1 MVLKPYFHLK
11 EGYGI
16 GDDRYSIAFD
26 GCRQLIWFEAESHPI
41 SCTKWKPGK
50 TILAIFYIS
59 RLVVEL
65 MVLTSSSSLYTDD
78 VLGMLLNIEENK
90 VAFYLNGEAIER
102 DFPAKN
108 R

>member
-1 MVLKPYFHLK
+1 M
-11 EGYGI
+11 
-16 GDDRYSIAFD
+16 
-26 GCRQLIWFEAESHPI
+26 
-41 SCTKWKPGK
+41 
-50 TILAIFYIS
+50 FYIS

-108 R
+108 RLVYELRKKLRCSQST